1 MKILQNK
8 EQKNGV
14 DLTAITAGNKSKSP
28 YVFLKQPV
36 FLDVECYP
44 NYFLICF
51 LCNGRRK
58 YFEIKDN
65 DYLCTNQI
73 KEIQDILSS
82 YTTVGF
88 NSNEYDMPMIR
99 VALTVS
105 NTTTLKELS
114 NILINKPKRIFA
126 WKILKNAGVP
136 YSSIKQHIDIIKV
149 LPSIHTSL
157 KTFAARIGFKK
168 LQDLPYNPD
177 ESLTIEQMVEV
188 RDYCFNDVEVTEA
201 LTNKIYKELEIRY
214 IFSKEHDIDLM
225 SQSDASIAQKIF
237 DKKYGIPYK
246 EEGYTYGAKFIKY
259 NPPQYLNFTNNVLID
274 LFEQIKINEYKIDYD
289 GKIINIPYKIKLG
302 DTNYK
307 VGIGGIHSQEKR
319 IHFDSCNKILVEI
332 DVVSYYPNIMINNRY
347 IPTNHPKNF
356 IQDYE
361 WFYNERLEAKSI
373 GDKTKNETCKIILNG
388 TFGKL
393 GSNKSSLYSPNLLLN
408 VTLTGQLSLLMLIE
422 QLEANG
428 ISVVSANTDGILINT
443 SDINEFALNKI
454 VRNWEE
460 RCNFK
465 TTYTRFKDVYKR
477 SVNDYIGITK
487 EGDIKTKGF
496 MQYSSLRSNSI
507 EKICRSAVINYLQK
521 NIMIED
527 TIYSMSDDIRNFLIF
542 KKSTDGAY
550 YQGQRLGKT
559 VRWYYSTQ
567 GDVILKG
574 NGNKV
579 QESTGA
585 MPLMEIPENLKCDD
599 IDFDRYIARAN
610 KVLKDIGVC

>member
-1 MKILQNK
+1 MKNDKIMRYHSNNTR
-8 EQKNGV
+8 EAINTV
-14 DLTAITAGNKSKSP
+14 DNSAITIS
-28 YVFLKQPV
+28 LKKAV
-36 FLDVECYP
+36 YLDVECYP
-44 NYFLICF
+44 NYFAICF
-51 LCNGRRK
+51 LCNNKRK
-58 YFEIKDN
+58 YYETRGDDRFSKE
-65 DYLCTNQI
+65 QI
-73 KEIQDILSS
+73 EELKIILSE
-82 YTTVGF
+82 YVTIGF
-88 NSNEYDMPMIR
+88 NSNEYDIPMIR
-99 VALTVS
+99 IALMGKSTKA
-105 NTTTLKELS
+105 LKHAS
-114 NILINKPKRIFA
+114 DVLINKAKGQFS
-126 WKILKNAGVP
+126 WKILKEANVP
-136 YSSIKQHIDIIKV
+136 QCQMKQHIDIYNV
-149 LPSIHTSL
+149 LPGVSVPL
-157 KTFAARIGFKK
+157 KTYAARIGFKK
-168 LQDLPYNPD
+168 LQDLPYEPD
-177 ESLTIEQMVEV
+177 KILTQEQMDEV
-188 RDYCFNDVEVTEA
+188 RDYCFNDIEITEA
-201 LTNKIYKELEIRY
+201 LTYKMEKELEIRY
-214 IFSKEHDIDLM
+214 LFSNEYNVDLM
-225 SQSDASIAQKIF
+225 SKSDASIAEKIF
-237 DKKYGIPYK
+237 NTKYGIPYK
-246 EEGYTYGAKFIKY
+246 EDGYVYNQRYLKY
-259 NPPQYLNFTNNVLID
+259 ESPEYLQFSNPVLID
-274 LFEQIKINEYKIDYD
+274 LFKQIKLNNYELSDD
-289 GKIINIPYKIKLG
+289 AEIINIPYKIKLG

-373 GDKTKNETCKIILNG
+373 GNKTKNETCKIILNG

-465 TTYTRFKDVYKR
+465 TTCTRFRDVYKR

-527 TIYSMSDDIRNFLIF
+527 TIYSMGDDIRNFLIF

-585 MPLMEIPENLKCDD
+585 IPLMEIPENLKCDD

-610 KVLKDIGVC
+610 KVLQDIGVS